1 MCTDCFIPASNAI
14 GVLGHVIKRRG
25 LYSKLWLRTATL
37 NNTLEDSGVETLSNS
52 ALNLI
57 FFSYNEVVETS
68 FDVISGVLYIS
79 NTFPKTHAANAICL
93 VMSILKVL
101 EREVK

>member
-14 GVLGHVIKRRG
+14 GVLGHVIKRCG

-37 NNTLEDSGVETLSNS
+37 NNTLEDRRVDTLSNS
-52 ALNLI
+52 AMNLI
-57 FFSYNEVVETS
+57 FSYNEVVETS

-93 VMSILKVL
+93 VMSIPDSVYA
-101 EREVK
+101 

>member
-14 GVLGHVIKRRG
+14 GVLGHVIKRCG

-37 NNTLEDSGVETLSNS
+37 NNTLEDRRVDTLSNS
-52 ALNLI
+52 AMNLI
-57 FFSYNEVVETS
+57 FSYNEVNENS
-68 FDVISGVLYIS
+68 FDVNSGVLYIF

-93 VMSILKVL
+93 VMSIPDSVYA
-101 EREVK
+101 